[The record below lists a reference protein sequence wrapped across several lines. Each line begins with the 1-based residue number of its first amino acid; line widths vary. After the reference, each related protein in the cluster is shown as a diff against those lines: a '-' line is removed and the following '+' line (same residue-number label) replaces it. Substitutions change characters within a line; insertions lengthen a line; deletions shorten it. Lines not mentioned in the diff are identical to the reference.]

1 MLVCRLDPS
10 LITVNI
16 SGPDLPI
23 ELWGH
28 SMVVLGL
35 GQVIIGGYDSNFIG
49 QSKIYHLKCSQHN
62 WDVTVLVKELSIPR
76 GDFMAITIPDKIAG
90 CISESKFR
98 FFWGDIFRVKPV
110 KQKCVMKQIEKNYML
125 AQKQI
130 KM

>member
-1 MLVCRLDPS
+1 
-10 LITVNI
+10 
-16 SGPDLPI
+16 
-23 ELWGH
+23 
-28 SMVVLGL
+28 MVVLGL
-35 GQVIIGGYDSNFIG
+35 GQVIIGGYDSNYIG

-76 GDFMAITIPDKIAG
+76 GLLMAITIPDKIAG

-98 FFWGDIFRVKPV
+98 FFFWGGGIFLESVTSETKMCYETNR
-110 KQKCVMKQIEKNYML
+110 KNDML

>member
-23 ELWGH
+23 ELMSH

-35 GQVIIGGYDSNFIG
+35 GQVIIGGYDSNYIG

-76 GDFMAITIPDKIAG
+76 GQFLAITIPDAIAG
-90 CISESKFR
+90 CISESTFR
-98 FFWGDIFRVKPV
+98 SFWGDIF
-110 KQKCVMKQIEKNYML
+110 
-125 AQKQI
+125 QI